1 MIRLQFGQ
9 RRADAPAESD
19 NDGRYLRNFKN
30 GEVKVRFL
38 EETEDWIVFREHYLD
53 GKSFPCTQDK
63 DTCPGCTSDD
73 EDVQRA
79 SRKYA
84 TNLYLV
90 DVERVLPFRIPV
102 GLANSMDTRSEKNGG
117 TILNRDYVIMRSG
130 KGLETKYDVDSDE
143 RYELNTAKLLKEG
156 LDIQE
161 LLQESYDEVWGEKKD
176 PVEKATSK
184 LARSKPKAEPE
195 DKEDDDEEFPSKPDE
210 ADDNLVIDEDA
221 LYEMT
226 VPQLKELAVKV
237 GIDEVPSKKSDLI
250 RLLLTEAGE

>member
-1 MIRLQFGQ
+1 MIKVQFGQ
-9 RRADAPAESD
+9 RRADAPAEAD
-19 NDGRYLRNFKN
+19 NDGLYLRNFKN

-63 DTCPGCTSDD
+63 DTCPGCTHDD

-90 DVERVLPFRIPV
+90 DVEKVLPFRIPV

-161 LLQESYDEVWGEKKD
+161 LLQKSYDEVWGEKKEE
-176 PVEKATSK
+176 EKTSR
-184 LARSKPKAEPE
+184 LARSSKAKQE
-195 DKEDDDEEFPSKPDE
+195 DDEEETFPSKPDE
-210 ADDNLVIDEDA
+210 ADDDLVIDEDA

-226 VPQLKELAVKV
+226 IPQLKELAVKV
-237 GIDEVPSKKSDLI
+237 GIDDVPAKKSDLI
-250 RLLLTEAGE
+250 RLLLSEAGE